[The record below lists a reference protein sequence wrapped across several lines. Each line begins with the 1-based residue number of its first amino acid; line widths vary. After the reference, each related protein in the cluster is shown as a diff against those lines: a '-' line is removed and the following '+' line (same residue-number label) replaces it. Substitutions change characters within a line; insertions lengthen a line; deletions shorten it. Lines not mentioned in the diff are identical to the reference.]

1 MRATVSELLRFGL
14 VGVAASVT
22 HVIVALLLIERAGLP
37 LLAANA
43 LAFSV
48 AVFVSYFGN
57 HAWTFGRTGYHRKHF
72 PRFLAIAL
80 GGLALN
86 RIIVFLAVEAA
97 GIPYLYGIL
106 LVVIIVP
113 GLSFALSKCWAFIG
127 FGARPFP
134 QAE

>member
-1 MRATVSELLRFGL
+1 MRATVHELLRFGV

-22 HVIVALLLIERAGLP
+22 HVVVALLLIERAGVP
-37 LLAANA
+37 LLWANA

-57 HAWTFGRTGYHRKHF
+57 HAWTFRRAGHHRRHF
-72 PRFLAIAL
+72 PRFLAVAL

-86 RIIVFLAVEAA
+86 QSIVFLAVEVA
-97 GIPYLYGIL
+97 GMPYLYGIL
-106 LVVIIVP
+106 LVVLIVP

-127 FGARPFP
+127 FARALP

>member
-1 MRATVSELLRFGL
+1 VRPTIHEFLRFGL
-14 VGVAASVT
+14 VGAAASIT
-22 HVIVALLLIERAGLP
+22 HVIVALLLIERAALP
-37 LLAANA
+37 LLWANA

-72 PRFLAIAL
+72 PRFLAVAL
-80 GGLALN
+80 GGLLLN
-86 RIIVFLAVEAA
+86 QSIVFLTVEIA

-106 LVVIIVP
+106 LVVLIVP
-113 GLSFALSKCWAFIG
+113 GLSFRLSKCWAFIG
-127 FGARPFP
+127 FDLLR